1 MIEIKVKL
9 TAKGLRIEF
18 KNLSTKPLFQDLNTD
33 FILSQLEDPIFLRS
47 NKTIRD
53 LIPLHYTFLNNHYN
67 LSPQQVVEL
76 DNWFNQPVEELIKN
90 LDEESLE
97 IVELIKLSW

>member
-76 DNWFNQPVEELIKN
+76 GNWFNQPVEELIKN